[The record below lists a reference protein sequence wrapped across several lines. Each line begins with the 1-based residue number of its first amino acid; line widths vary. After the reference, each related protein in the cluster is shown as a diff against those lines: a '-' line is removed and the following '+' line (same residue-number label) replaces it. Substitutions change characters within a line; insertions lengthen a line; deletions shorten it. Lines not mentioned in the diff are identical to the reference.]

1 MTQLSLRTDG
11 RADNEARPLNLTLDF
26 TMHAEGSV
34 LVECGNT
41 KVICT
46 ASVEEDVPP
55 FLKGKDKRPKHGW
68 VTAEYGMLPRSTGT
82 RRKREIGKV
91 EGRTQEIQRLIGR
104 ALRSVTNLHMLT
116 PYAIRLDCDV
126 IQADGGTRTA
136 AISGVFV
143 AYILA
148 LRKLFSAGKLKQFP
162 VQQHLAAISVGLV
175 GNRTLLDLKY
185 DEDSTAEVDM
195 NVVMLEDG
203 SLVEVQGTAEGQ
215 TFSRMQLDGM
225 LDLAEQGIQAH
236 MAAQKQ
242 VLGKIL
248 RD

>member
-1 MTQLSLRTDG
+1 
-11 RADNEARPLNLTLDF
+11 
-26 TMHAEGSV
+26 
-34 LVECGNT
+34 
-41 KVICT
+41 
-46 ASVEEDVPP
+46 VPP

>member
-11 RADNEARPLNLTLDF
+11 RADNEAHPLNLTLDI

-116 PYAIRLDCDV
+116 PYTIRLDCDV

-195 NVVMLEDG
+195 NVGMLEDG

-215 TFSRMQLDGM
+215 TFSRLQLDGM

>member
-1 MTQLSLRTDG
+1 
-11 RADNEARPLNLTLDF
+11 
-26 TMHAEGSV
+26 
-34 LVECGNT
+34 
-41 KVICT
+41 
-46 ASVEEDVPP
+46 
-55 FLKGKDKRPKHGW
+55 
-68 VTAEYGMLPRSTGT
+68 
-82 RRKREIGKV
+82 
-91 EGRTQEIQRLIGR
+91 
-104 ALRSVTNLHMLT
+104 
-116 PYAIRLDCDV
+116 
-126 IQADGGTRTA
+126 
-136 AISGVFV
+136 VFV

>member
-1 MTQLSLRTDG
+1 
-11 RADNEARPLNLTLDF
+11 
-26 TMHAEGSV
+26 
-34 LVECGNT
+34 
-41 KVICT
+41 
-46 ASVEEDVPP
+46 
-55 FLKGKDKRPKHGW
+55 
-68 VTAEYGMLPRSTGT
+68 
-82 RRKREIGKV
+82 
-91 EGRTQEIQRLIGR
+91 
-104 ALRSVTNLHMLT
+104 MLT